1 MLPDPSLLII
11 GGTAR
16 NVGKTELTCRLIKK
30 ISRDNDIYA
39 LKVSAIFPDEGL
51 FHGDHSGEPEDRHLF
66 EELRN
71 DTKKDT
77 SRMLRAGAKRV
88 FYLRCED
95 NFILETFTRFRN
107 QLPENTAIV
116 CESNSL
122 AEHVRPGL
130 HIMVKK
136 EGEPVKPRAEARLKL
151 ADLTIVS
158 DGSSGFAE
166 LDRIHYDQVKRW
178 HIR

>member
-1 MLPDPSLLII
+1 MLQDKTILIV

-16 NVGKTELTCRLIKK
+16 NVGKTELTCRIINK
-30 ISRDNDIYA
+30 ISVMGNVYG
-39 LKVSAIFPDEGL
+39 LKVSAIFPDEGIY
-51 FHGDHSGEPEDRHLF
+51 HGDHSEESEDQHLF
-66 EELRN
+66 EETRDN
-71 DTKKDT
+71 TTKDT

-95 NFILETFTRFRN
+95 NCILHAFTRFRK
-107 QLPENTAIV
+107 QLPANTAIV

-122 AEHVRPGL
+122 AEHVQPGL

-136 EGEPVKPRAEARLKL
+136 NAGKIKPRAKARLKL
-151 ADLTIVS
+151 ADLIIVS

-166 LDRIHYDQVKRW
+166 LDQIYYNPVRRW
-178 HIR
+178 HIK